1 MILVRLIGPA
11 LAVGSRD
18 RDKYNPGVEWHL
30 DPPSRFIIITYMVVT
45 NDELLGSVPERGI
58 VLGYVSNSNEPGPA
72 NCFRK

>member
-1 MILVRLIGPA
+1 VILVRVIGPA

-18 RDKYNPGVEWHL
+18 RDNNPGVEWHL
-30 DPPSRFIIITYMVVT
+30 DPPSRFIIIAYMVVT
-45 NDELLGSVPERGI
+45 NDELLGSAPERGI